1 MIMNDSID
9 DLPEVL
15 LVDIICRL
23 SCIKFVFQ
31 CKCVSKR
38 WCELISS
45 SHFVGQYVRHQRDLK
60 TPILGTVVVDN
71 GTFFRVENEDG
82 LMIEDGLMNLQLPVI
97 SEAAAEQK
105 LFVVGACNDLVL
117 CCPSE
122 LDQRDYYICNPYTK
136 KWVAL
141 PPPPRIHNWVSV
153 GFICDPYYNYNSSS
167 SFDDDVSINAEYRWR
182 VVRLRQE
189 FYVDI
194 FFSETGEWRESAN
207 VVCGL
212 RNYFDIVTA
221 GVACN
226 GKLYFSG
233 SDHASSYILELD
245 PFQGI
250 SNIST
255 SNGDGD
261 GDGDGDHIIVDKC
274 RFSLAPVDM
283 SSEVRDDSLPM
294 YQVLGA
300 CRGHLRVTE
309 FVLGNHLCVWELD
322 AGDDNLKWR
331 LVVDK
336 VPFFELD
343 SSDYDDVSLTPLD
356 QCAKFAIGFH
366 PSIEDTIYVDAMK
379 IIRWNFGARMF
390 EFVPEIRS
398 RGMRWNLNFIHPF
411 VLPWWPTP
419 VPSL

>member
-1 MIMNDSID
+1 MMTNDSVD

-15 LVDIICRL
+15 LVEIICRV

-31 CKCVSKR
+31 CKCVSKH

-45 SHFVGQYVRHQRDLK
+45 SHFVGQSVRHQRDLK
-60 TPILGTVVVDN
+60 TSILGTVVVDN

-82 LMIEDGLMNLQLPVI
+82 LMSLQLPVI
-97 SEAAAEQK
+97 SEATA
-105 LFVVGACNDLVL
+105 
-117 CCPSE
+117 E
-122 LDQRDYYICNPYTK
+122 LDQRDYHICNPYTK

-153 GFICDPYYNYNSSS
+153 GFICDPYYSYNSSS
-167 SFDDDVSINAEYRWR
+167 SFDDDVSINVEYRLR

-194 FFSETGEWRESAN
+194 FFSET
-207 VVCGL
+207 
-212 RNYFDIVTA
+212 
-221 GVACN
+221 
-226 GKLYFSG
+226 G

-255 SNGDGD
+255 SNGDS
-261 GDGDGDHIIVDKC
+261 DGDHIIVDKC
-274 RFSLAPVDM
+274 RFSLAPLDM
-283 SSEVRDDSLPM
+283 LAEVRGYSISM
-294 YQVLGA
+294 YRVLGA
-300 CRGHLRVTE
+300 CRGHLRVSE
-309 FVLGNHLCVWELD
+309 FLLGDHLSVWELD

-336 VPFFELD
+336 VPFFQMDSPNSNDLKCGEIPFRCIGFLVHVEGICGTLRIRKPLSPIKDAGCDNLKWCLVVDKVPFFEVD
-343 SSDYDDVSLTPLD
+343 SSYYEDVSLTPLD
-356 QCAKFAIGFH
+356 ECAKTAIGFH
-366 PSIEDTIYVDAMK
+366 PSIGDTIYVDAKK
-379 IIRWNFGARMF
+379 ITRWNFGARMF
-390 EFVPEIRS
+390 ELVPEIPS
-398 RGMRWNLNFIHPF
+398 QDSRWNLNYIHPF

-419 VPSL
+419 VLSL

>member
-1 MIMNDSID
+1 MMMNDSVD

-15 LVDIICRL
+15 LVEIICRL
-23 SCIKFVFQ
+23 SCSKFVFQ

-45 SHFVGQYVRHQRDLK
+45 SHFVGQYVRCQRDLK

-71 GTFFRVENEDG
+71 GTFFPVENEDG
-82 LMIEDGLMNLQLPVI
+82 LMSLQLPVI
-97 SEAAAEQK
+97 SEAAPEQK

-167 SFDDDVSINAEYRWR
+167 TFDDEVSINAEYRWR

-212 RNYFDIVTA
+212 RNYFDIITA

-255 SNGDGD
+255 NN

-274 RFSLAPVDM
+274 RFSLAPLDM
-283 SSEVRDDSLPM
+283 LAEVRGYAISK
-294 YQVLGA
+294 YRVLGA
-300 CRGHLRVTE
+300 CRGHLRVSD
-309 FVLGNHLCVWELD
+309 FLVGDHLSVWELD

-336 VPFFELD
+336 VPFFRMD
-343 SSDYDDVSLTPLD
+343 SPNSDDPLMPLD
-356 QCAKFAIGFH
+356 EWSKTVIGFH
-366 PSIEDTIYVDAMK
+366 PSIEDTIYVDARQ
-379 IIRWNFGARMF
+379 IIRFPQCKINANKER
-390 EFVPEIRS
+390 
-398 RGMRWNLNFIHPF
+398 
-411 VLPWWPTP
+411 
-419 VPSL
+419 